1 MRFAQYLPE
10 KYADPKFRQKFFRIV
25 QAEIER
31 INNIVKELSDFAKPA
46 PLQLQ
51 PVRVSALM
59 EDTLS
64 LLSNQCLD
72 QGVEVCKHF
81 QEDGVLIQADPQQL
95 KQILLNLLLNS
106 LEAMPQ
112 GGRLEVS
119 TKVNSHGLALR
130 IADTGMG
137 IPGEQQKH
145 VWDPFF
151 TTKERGMG
159 LGLAIVKGVVER
171 HGGQITLLSQPGQ
184 GTTVEVNLPI

>member
-1 MRFAQYLPE
+1 M
-10 KYADPKFRQKFFRIV
+10 
-25 QAEIER
+25 QAEIDR
-31 INNIVKELSDFAKPA
+31 IDTIVRELSDFAKPA

-51 PVRVSALM
+51 PVRVAELV

-64 LLSNQCLD
+64 LLSNQCLE
-72 QGVEVCKHF
+72 QKVTIHKAF
-81 QEDGVLIQADPQQL
+81 LEDGVRVQADPNQM
-95 KQILLNLLLNS
+95 KQVLLNLLLNS

-112 GGRLEVS
+112 GGELEVS
-119 TKVNSHGLALR
+119 TQVNGHGLILR

-137 IPGEQQKH
+137 IDQDQQKH

-171 HGGQITLLSQPGQ
+171 HGGQISLSSRPGK

>member
-1 MRFAQYLPE
+1 M
-10 KYADPKFRQKFFRIV
+10 

-31 INNIVKELSDFAKPA
+31 INTIVKELSDFAKPA

-51 PVRVSALM
+51 PVRAAELV

-72 QGVEVCKHF
+72 QGVEVRKSF

-112 GGRLEVS
+112 GGWLEVS
-119 TKVNSHGLALR
+119 TTADSHGFVLR

-137 IPGEQQKH
+137 IPAEQQKH

-171 HGGQITLLSQPGQ
+171 HGGHISLSSQPGQ
-184 GTTVEVNLPI
+184 GTTVEVSLPLAPHV